1 MRRGGGVGGGL
12 AICLLITDHINQRHN
27 SGDVL
32 SEDLGLCEASC
43 FRSDCRFWD
52 QIVART
58 RGVSTKMPS
67 NCEPGLRRECKLL
80 LKAGDNCDIFLYRAV
95 IESGLES
102 SVLRWYCY
110 HSMPAGCIG
119 WGGGGVE
126 SEMWSRYNGVL
137 HRSAQN
143 YWPLSR
149 FSMFPS
155 HPPQH
160 PALISS
166 PSGRGFSR
174 KSRAAARLRP
184 LRPSSLCSS
193 LQRRRPR
200 LWRIGRK
207 SQMAV

>member
-1 MRRGGGVGGGL
+1 M
-12 AICLLITDHINQRHN
+12 CFQK
-27 SGDVL
+27 
-32 SEDLGLCEASC
+32 DLGLCEASC

-52 QIVART
+52 QIVERK

-110 HSMPAGCIG
+110 HSMPAGCTDIEKKK
-119 WGGGGVE
+119 GGGGE

-166 PSGRGFSR
+166 PSGRGFSG
-174 KSRAAARLRP
+174 KSRAAAPLPPP

-193 LQRRRPR
+193 LQRWRPR
-200 LWRIGRK
+200 LWRIGGK

>member
-1 MRRGGGVGGGL
+1 
-12 AICLLITDHINQRHN
+12 
-27 SGDVL
+27 
-32 SEDLGLCEASC
+32 
-43 FRSDCRFWD
+43 
-52 QIVART
+52 
-58 RGVSTKMPS
+58 MPS
-67 NCEPGLRRECKLL
+67 NCEPGLQRECKLL

-110 HSMPAGCIG
+110 HSMPAGCTG
-119 WGGGGVE
+119 WGRGGGKKVGGE

-166 PSGRGFSR
+166 PSGRGGFPGRAELQPRFTPSVPPSCAAVCSDGGRDSGVSVENR
-174 KSRAAARLRP
+174 KWPSNEMRRRRIKWASGFWAR
-184 LRPSSLCSS
+184 SSLWQFSPYQQFCRLSPS
-193 LQRRRPR
+193 LYFPISFAFHN
-200 LWRIGRK
+200 LDID
-207 SQMAV
+207 